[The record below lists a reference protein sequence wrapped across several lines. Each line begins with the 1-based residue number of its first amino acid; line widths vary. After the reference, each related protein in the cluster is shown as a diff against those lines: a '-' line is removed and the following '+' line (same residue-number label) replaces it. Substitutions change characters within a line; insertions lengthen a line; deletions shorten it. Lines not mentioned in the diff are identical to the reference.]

1 MVDQVDKACLADQDV
16 KAHQEK
22 LEDQEKSF
30 LKMI

>member
-1 MVDQVDKACLADQDV
+1 MVDQVDKACLVDQDV
-16 KAHQEK
+16 KAPQEK